1 MNEPKN
7 TRARLSDIKREN
19 PFGVPERYFDDFSA
33 RLRDKILAEEKTTGH
48 LRYLPVLRPY
58 LAAAGVVV
66 AALLAGFYYF
76 NNQPGMKAARFH
88 AEVSRTVEQELYSI
102 SEETILEVLDAVV
115 SEQSAGSSVDSGD
128 AINYLM
134 DEDLNEQE
142 LIDAL

>member
-1 MNEPKN
+1 MKEPRNNQTK
-7 TRARLSDIKREN
+7 LSGINKEN

-33 RLRDKILAEEKTTGH
+33 RLHDKIHAEKKASGNIG
-48 LRYLPVLRPY
+48 YLPVLRPY
-58 LAAAGVVV
+58 LAAASIVV
-66 AALLAGFYYF
+66 AALLAGLYYF
-76 NNQPGMKAARFH
+76 NNLPDMKADRFH

-115 SEQSAGSSVDSGD
+115 SEQPAGSSINSAD